1 MKSLIFSVF
10 LLVLLTLSGRSQG
23 QRDTVV
29 FTGVNGRLTA
39 EDKAD
44 TRKEIISHSP
54 SRFEIRTSQKSG
66 EKWEPTLLETV
77 KKTGDESY
85 QLQFKAEKKKKVFTR
100 QYKAQPDGAYL
111 FSEYDGTRLTRSGR
125 TLLRF
130 PLLLDGETVDYYD
143 NGQVKSRS
151 VFRNNELVSNRNWL
165 EDGSTYIDS
174 VFYSV
179 DEEPTLA
186 GGNVKLH
193 QHVLQAYKNTG
204 LDFSSVAGNLLLGF
218 VVMETGEIKGI
229 RVLKSLSPQIN
240 GIAVSAI
247 QTLDGIWK
255 PAKLNGK
262 PVRYF
267 LLFPINFIRK
277 AAVFDYMRF
286 DGYLIYYDKSAW

>member
-1 MKSLIFSVF
+1 MRSAVFSIFF
-10 LLVLLTLSGRSQG
+10 LVLLTLAGRSLAQ
-23 QRDTVV
+23 QDTVV
-29 FTGVNGRLTA
+29 YIGVNGRLTT

-44 TRKEIISHSP
+44 TQKEILFRSP

-66 EKWEPTLLETV
+66 DKWEGTLLEMV
-77 KKTGDESY
+77 KKTGRDTY
-85 QLQFKAEKKKKVFTR
+85 HLQYKAEKKKKVLTR
-100 QYKAQPDGAYL
+100 NYELQPDGAYL
-111 FSEYDGTRLTRSGR
+111 FSEYDGNRLMRSGR
-125 TLLRF
+125 TLVRF
-130 PLLLDGETVDYYD
+130 PLILDGETVDYYE

-151 VFRNNELVSNRNWL
+151 VFRDNELVSNRNWL
-165 EDGSTYIDS
+165 ENGENYIDS
-174 VFYSV
+174 IFFSV

-186 GGNVKLH
+186 GGNIKLH

-204 LDFSSVAGNLLLGF
+204 LDFSSVTGNLLLGF

-255 PAKLNGK
+255 PARLNGK

-267 LLFPINFIRK
+267 QLFPINFIHK

-286 DGYLIYYDKSAW
+286 DGYLIYFDKSAW